1 MTHPHR
7 SAARVIARALLHR
20 PALAAA
26 AGIAGLLALAA
37 VSPAA
42 AATSDDATPAPT
54 TVSRST
60 ADAADAVAFWTPERL
75 AGAASPVLTRATGT
89 PGTVDDVPSADELT
103 TSAARDQRRARPVI
117 PVAQEVD
124 PVSHIGVVAYVV
136 DGKEFSC
143 TGNAVESA
151 NGLTVAT
158 AGHCAFPG
166 KDPSKMVFVPG
177 YLKGQPYTVWPVTS
191 VTLPAGW
198 RETLDP
204 ARDTAFLTV
213 GSPDGRTLT
222 EAVGASPVEFHQ
234 PRTHY
239 TTVIGYPAMGR
250 FTGDAPFLCS
260 GTARATHLEGQTGQE
275 LDCDMK
281 EGASGAP
288 FFDGSGPD
296 ARQYSVLSGGLD
308 EKPLVV
314 APVWD
319 RVIEAAY
326 RAAQSR
332 VG

>member
-1 MTHPHR
+1 MTHASR
-7 SAARVIARALLHR
+7 TAARILARTLLRR
-20 PALAAA
+20 PALAVA
-26 AGIAGLLALAA
+26 AGAAGLLALVA
-37 VSPAA
+37 VSPASS
-42 AATSDDATPAPT
+42 ATADDTVPAPT
-54 TVSRST
+54 TVTRSS
-60 ADAADAVAFWTPERL
+60 AEAAEAVAFWTPERL
-75 AGAASPVLTRATGT
+75 EGAGSPELTRVTGT
-89 PGTVDDVPSADELT
+89 PTSPDDTPSADELT
-103 TSAARDQRRARPVI
+103 TSAAREQRRARPVI
-117 PVAQEVD
+117 PVAQQVD
-124 PVSHIGVVAYVV
+124 PVPHIGIVAYVV
-136 DGKEFSC
+136 DGKEMSC

-166 KDPSKMVFVPG
+166 KDPSRMVFVPG
-177 YLKGQPYTVWPVTS
+177 YMKGQPYTVWPVTS
-191 VTLPAGW
+191 VTLAAGW

-234 PRTHY
+234 GLTHY
-239 TTVIGYPAMGR
+239 TTIIGYPASGR
-250 FTGDAPFLCS
+250 FTGDAPYLCS
-260 GTARATHLEGQTGQE
+260 GTARATHLEGQSGQE

-288 FFDGSGPD
+288 LFDGSGPG
-296 ARQYSVLSGGLD
+296 ARQYSVLSGGLED
-308 EKPLVV
+308 QPLVV

-326 RAAQSR
+326 RAAQAH

>member
-1 MTHPHR
+1 MTHASR
-7 SAARVIARALLHR
+7 TAARILARTLLRR
-20 PALAAA
+20 PAIAVV
-26 AGIAGLLALAA
+26 AGAAGLLALVA
-37 VSPAA
+37 VSPASS
-42 AATSDDATPAPT
+42 ATADDTAPAPA
-54 TVSRST
+54 TVTRSA

-75 AGAASPVLTRATGT
+75 AGAGSPELTRTSGT
-89 PGTVDDVPSADELT
+89 PGTPDDVPSADELT
-103 TSAARDQRRARPVI
+103 TSASLDQHRARPVI
-117 PVAQEVD
+117 PVAQQVD
-124 PVSHIGVVAYVV
+124 PVPHVGIVAYVV
-136 DGKEFSC
+136 DGKEMSC
-143 TGNAVESA
+143 TGNAVESE

-177 YLKGQPYTVWPVTS
+177 YVEGEPYTVWPVTS

-213 GSPDGRTLT
+213 ASPDGRTLT

-234 PRTHY
+234 GLTHY
-239 TTVIGYPAMGR
+239 TTIIGYPATGR

-260 GTARATHLEGQTGQE
+260 GTARATHLEGQSGQE

-288 FFDGSGPD
+288 LFDGSGPG
-296 ARQYSVLSGGLD
+296 ARQYSVLSGGLE

-326 RAAQSR
+326 RTAQSR

>member
-1 MTHPHR
+1 MTHASR
-7 SAARVIARALLHR
+7 TAARILARTLLRR
-20 PALAAA
+20 PALAVVAGA
-26 AGIAGLLALAA
+26 AGLIALVA
-37 VSPAA
+37 VSPTSS
-42 AATSDDATPAPT
+42 ATADDAVPAPS
-54 TVSRST
+54 TVTRS
-60 ADAADAVAFWTPERL
+60 AAEAADAVAFWTPERL
-75 AGAASPVLTRATGT
+75 EGAGSPELTRVTGT
-89 PGTVDDVPSADELT
+89 PTSPDDTPSADELT
-103 TSAARDQRRARPVI
+103 TSAARDQRRAQPVI
-117 PVAQEVD
+117 PVAQQVD
-124 PVSHIGVVAYVV
+124 PVSHIGIVAYVV

-143 TGNAVESA
+143 TGNAVESE

-177 YLKGQPYTVWPVTS
+177 YMKGQPYTVWPVTS
-191 VTLPAGW
+191 VTLAAGW

-204 ARDTAFLTV
+204 SRDTAFLTV

-234 PRTHY
+234 KLTHY
-239 TTVIGYPAMGR
+239 TTIIGYPASGR

-260 GTARATHLEGQTGQE
+260 GIARATHLEGQSGQE

-288 FFDGSGPD
+288 LFDGSGPG
-296 ARQYSVLSGGLD
+296 ARQYSVLSGGLE

-326 RAAQSR
+326 RTAQSR

>member
-1 MTHPHR
+1 MTHASR
-7 SAARVIARALLHR
+7 SAALLLARTLLRR
-20 PALAAA
+20 PALAVA
-26 AGIAGLLALAA
+26 AGAAGLLALAA

-42 AATSDDATPAPT
+42 ARTAEDAVPAPT
-54 TVSRST
+54 TVSRSA

-75 AGAASPVLTRATGT
+75 AGAGSPELTRTTGT
-89 PGTVDDVPSADELT
+89 AGTPDDIPSAAELT
-103 TSAARDQRRARPVI
+103 TSAALDQHRARPVI
-117 PVAQEVD
+117 PVAQQVD
-124 PVSHIGVVAYVV
+124 PVPHIGVVAYVV
-136 DGKEFSC
+136 DGKEMSC

-177 YLKGQPYTVWPVTS
+177 YVEGQPYTVWPVTS

-213 GSPDGRTLT
+213 ASPDGRTLT

-239 TTVIGYPAMGR
+239 TTVIGYPAVGR

-260 GTARATHLEGQTGQE
+260 GTARPTHLEGQTGQE

-288 FFDGSGPD
+288 FLDGSGPG

-326 RAAQSR
+326 RAAESR
-332 VG
+332 VA

>member
-1 MTHPHR
+1 MTHASR
-7 SAARVIARALLHR
+7 TAARILARTLLRR
-20 PALAAA
+20 PALAVV
-26 AGIAGLLALAA
+26 AGAAGLLALVA

-42 AATSDDATPAPT
+42 SATADDAVPAPT
-54 TVSRST
+54 TIARS
-60 ADAADAVAFWTPERL
+60 AAEAADAMAFWTPERL
-75 AGAASPVLTRATGT
+75 DGAGSPELTRATGT
-89 PGTVDDVPSADELT
+89 PGMPDDTPSADELA
-103 TSAARDQRRARPVI
+103 TSAAREQHRARPVI
-117 PVAQEVD
+117 PVAQRVD
-124 PVSHIGVVAYVV
+124 PVSHVGVVAYVV
-136 DGKEFSC
+136 DGKEMSC

-166 KDPSKMVFVPG
+166 KDPSRMVFVPG
-177 YLKGQPYTVWPVTS
+177 YVKGEPYTVWPVTS

-213 GSPDGRTLT
+213 ASPDGRTLT

-234 PRTHY
+234 GLTHY
-239 TTVIGYPAMGR
+239 TTIVGYPASGR
-250 FTGDAPFLCS
+250 FTGDAPYLCS
-260 GTARATHLEGQTGQE
+260 GTARATHLDGQSGQE

-288 FFDGSGPD
+288 LFDGSGPG
-296 ARQYSVLSGGLD
+296 ARQYSVLSGGL
-308 EKPLVV
+308 EEAPLVV

-326 RAAQSR
+326 RTAQAH
-332 VG
+332 V

>member
-1 MTHPHR
+1 MTHASR
-7 SAARVIARALLHR
+7 TAARILARSLLRR
-20 PALAAA
+20 PALAVV
-26 AGIAGLLALAA
+26 AGAAGLLALVA

-42 AATSDDATPAPT
+42 SARADDAVPAPT
-54 TVSRST
+54 TVARS
-60 ADAADAVAFWTPERL
+60 AAEAADAVAFWTPERL
-75 AGAASPVLTRATGT
+75 DGAGSPELTRATGT
-89 PGTVDDVPSADELT
+89 PGTPDDTPSADELA
-103 TSAARDQRRARPVI
+103 TSAAREQHRARPVI
-117 PVAQEVD
+117 PVAQRVD
-124 PVSHIGVVAYVV
+124 PVSHVGVVAYVV
-136 DGKEFSC
+136 DGKEMSC

-166 KDPSKMVFVPG
+166 KDPSRMVFVPG
-177 YLKGQPYTVWPVTS
+177 YVKGEPYTVWPVTS

-213 GSPDGRTLT
+213 ASPDGRTLT

-234 PRTHY
+234 RLTHY
-239 TTVIGYPAMGR
+239 TTIVGYPASGR
-250 FTGDAPFLCS
+250 FTGDAPYLCS
-260 GTARATHLEGQTGQE
+260 GTARATHLDGQSGQE

-288 FFDGSGPD
+288 LFDGSGPG
-296 ARQYSVLSGGLD
+296 ARQYSVLSGGL
-308 EKPLVV
+308 EEAPLVV

-326 RAAQSR
+326 RTAQAH